1 MFFIYSLL
9 YAIVLLFLLPY
20 EYMRRP
26 KGLRTR
32 WLRER
37 LGFLDSALVTP
48 NGSAELAEVQ
58 KPIWVHAVS
67 VGEVILAVPFIKEL
81 KGRYPSIPVVLS
93 TVTDTGRKVARER
106 VSDIAQIVYLPFD
119 LVHIVRRVLKR
130 IRPALFITVET
141 ELWPNIFR
149 TFKREGIPILVL
161 NGRLSENSF
170 RGYRR
175 IRFFI
180 GDVLRCVDLFCM
192 QDRIYGER
200 IRQLGVE
207 GNKVRVTGNFKF
219 DTRPSEKL
227 PEWTNSLGHPV
238 VLAGSTHEGEEE
250 LMVSVFERLRND
262 FPRLTLILAPRH
274 PERFKKVEDMVKARG
289 LSYIKRSTLVHCSSF
304 MAPSPLSPPLKGGE
318 TLHIPSPLAGE
329 GEGKGGIIVILD
341 TIGELASA
349 YGISDIAIMGGSF
362 YKVGGHNPL
371 EPAFWGKPVVCGPHM
386 ENFPFI
392 QDFYIGSGAI
402 KTDDAGLYEVIKEL
416 LRSPVKR
423 KAMGERAK
431 ALYNE
436 KAGAVDRAMGVLESY
451 LDSDFPLSKKEPLS

>member
-26 KGLRTR
+26 KGLRSI

-37 LGFLDSALVTP
+37 LGFLSSKLLTP
-48 NGSAELAEVQ
+48 NGSAELAEVS

-67 VGEVILAVPFIKEL
+67 VGEVISAVPFIKEL

-149 TFKREGIPILVL
+149 TFKSEGIPILVL
-161 NGRLSENSF
+161 NGRLSDNSF

-175 IRFFI
+175 VRFFI
-180 GDVLRCVDLFCM
+180 KDVLACVDLFCM
-192 QDRIYGER
+192 QESIYEKR
-200 IRQLGVE
+200 IRELGVE

-262 FPRLTLILAPRH
+262 FPGMNLILAPRH
-274 PERFKKVEDMVKARG
+274 PERFERVEEMVKAKS
-289 LSYIKRSTLVHCSSF
+289 LDYVKRSELRTPNSELRTI
-304 MAPSPLSPPLKGGE
+304 GGKI
-318 TLHIPSPLAGE
+318 L
-329 GEGKGGIIVILD
+329 ILD

-436 KAGAVDRAMGVLESY
+436 KAGAVDRAIEVLESY
-451 LDSDFPLSKKEPLS
+451 LDSHFPLSKEEPFS